1 MAYGVCYSN
10 NMKEKKENP
19 TIATHREARHH
30 YEILESLEVGI
41 VLVGCEVKSL
51 REAGCSLSGTF
62 ARFEGGD
69 LMVQNLY
76 IAPYLQGNR
85 ENPDPRRL
93 RRLLLHKSQLEKL
106 RAQMQE
112 RGLALIPLKMYF
124 NKNGMAKL
132 ELGLGKGKQMRD
144 QRTDI
149 KKRDSDRQID
159 RAVKNRNR
167 K

>member
-1 MAYGVCYSN
+1 
-10 NMKEKKENP
+10 MKEKKVNP
-19 TIATHREARHH
+19 LIATHREARHF
-30 YEILESLEVGI
+30 YEILEVVEAGI

-51 REAGCSLSGTF
+51 RDAQCSLAGTF
-62 ARFEGGD
+62 ARFEGSD
-69 LMVQNLY
+69 LVVQNLY

-93 RRLLLHKSQLEKL
+93 RKLLLHRSQLEKL
-106 RAQMQE
+106 KGRTQE

-124 NKNGMAKL
+124 NSHGIAKL
-132 ELGLGKGKQMRD
+132 ELGLAKSKKLHD
-144 QRTDI
+144 QRSDI
-149 KKRDSDRQID
+149 KKRDAERQMD